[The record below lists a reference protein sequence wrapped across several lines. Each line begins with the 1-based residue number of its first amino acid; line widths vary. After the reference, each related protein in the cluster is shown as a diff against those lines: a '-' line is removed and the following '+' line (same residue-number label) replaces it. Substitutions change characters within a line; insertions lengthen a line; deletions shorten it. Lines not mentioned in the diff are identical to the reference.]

1 MTNISKN
8 IIDKAK
14 LLVDSFYSGEISP
27 EDEMWLKSFF
37 TSADNSQL
45 PDDMAVDAEIFRM
58 LNDESVKA
66 EDSVPDDLEERLR
79 LIMKDEPTTEVSKR
93 KGVMIRYMAWAGAAA
108 AAIILALNIIPST
121 RQSDVIGISYGPIAT
136 AQIDEDGYY
145 EITDADEAARLIAET
160 MAMASDKLTKA
171 NTAISKT
178 DKKVK
183 TINETI
189 NKMLNHKSL
198 KTS

>member
-27 EDEMWLKSFF
+27 EDEKWLKSFF
-37 TSADNSQL
+37 SSADNSQL
-45 PDDMAVDAEIFRM
+45 PDDMKDDAEIFR
-58 LNDESVKA
+58 LLDIASVTA
-66 EDSVPDDLEERLR
+66 EDSVPEDLEQRLR
-79 LIMKDEPTTEVSKR
+79 SIMKDDKSESPKS
-93 KGVMIRYMAWAGAAA
+93 KGVILRYMAWAGTAA
-108 AAIILALNIIPST
+108 AAILLILNMIPSE
-121 RQSDVIGISYGPIAT
+121 RQSDVIGTQYEMVAA
-136 AQIDEDGYY
+136 AQTDEDGYY

-160 MAMASDKLTKA
+160 MAMASDKLTMA

-189 NKMLNHKSL
+189 NKILNHKSL